1 MSSSDDVFCIMCYCE
16 NPILICDGC
25 SYCICDRPE
34 CTTKTDGY
42 ELCGMCAYE
51 KKKSVQDK

>member
-16 NPILICDGC
+16 NPTLICDGC

-42 ELCGMCAYE
+42 ELCGMCAYD

>member
-25 SYCICDRPE
+25 SYCICDRSE